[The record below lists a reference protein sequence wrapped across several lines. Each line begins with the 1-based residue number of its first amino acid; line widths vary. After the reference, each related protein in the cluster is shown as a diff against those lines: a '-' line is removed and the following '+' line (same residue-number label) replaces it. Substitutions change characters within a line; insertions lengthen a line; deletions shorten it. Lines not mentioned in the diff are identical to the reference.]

1 MEKTKAKNQYW
12 INMLILLGALLVAL
26 FIIYSNRTEIE
37 GHLFNLNNSIT
48 IAIVS
53 LIIFFLLIREI
64 VTWYWK
70 INHIV
75 NLLEK
80 IEENTSSQKNTKE
93 RSNP

>member
-1 MEKTKAKNQYW
+1 M
-12 INMLILLGALLVAL
+12 
-26 FIIYSNRTEIE
+26 
-37 GHLFNLNNSIT
+37 